1 MCVTD
6 PGASATI
13 RTQLT
18 LATCGSAGQTWTTAG
33 TGATPPGRTQN
44 LTYDAEGRTA
54 SVSTPSGTSTNT
66 SKYLYDA
73 DGNLLEQTSTVSGTD
88 KTRILYLFG
97 GTEQITLNVSAKT
110 WTGLRNYTGPDGT
123 TITRSSSGTVTYQVA
138 NAQGTATTA
147 IDASTLAVTR
157 RSYDPYGNPR
167 GTKPTT
173 WVAADENHGYLG
185 QPTDPTTGLNLLGA
199 RNYDPLQGRF
209 LTPDPIFQAGDPNQM
224 GGYTYAADNPAS
236 ASDPT
241 GNDPWA
247 NSSMNTCAIDCGVGE
262 AAGGLAGTSSGATT
276 ASPSPSASPSA
287 SPGTSTPGSTQ
298 TPTPTLGETP
308 CQPADFGT
316 SRCESESEGIPAT
329 LGILAAAG
337 VAVGVYACV
346 ATGVL
351 DCAFGAVA
359 GTADAEAGGSMLLG
373 VRVIIGFAGGLLRA
387 GEEAADSAAADS
399 SALAKADKSSGH
411 DPAANDAQAKSQA
424 ANDSAAE
431 PSKPTAGTSGT
442 KPAEASSPAKCSFSP
457 DTPVLMDTGKTKPIG
472 HIKTGDKVEAANPK
486 TGKEAGGRTVQHV
499 WINHDHDLLD
509 VTVATGHG
517 HTAIIHTTS
526 NHPFWDGTTHTWT
539 LAGKLHA
546 GHLLASTAGHRP
558 VVLSVKL
565 APGTADRYNLTV
577 HQLHTYYVL
586 AGTTPILV
594 HNTGTGGNLC
604 TVPGHAHVQSRVDD
618 LTDAAGAGAGYR
630 TMGGLHAD
638 IPGAGG
644 GIDLY
649 AVGAR
654 ADLSPGQFG
663 ELADLGDTEFGFRV
677 PQPARLVAREDLWHA
692 EVKLFN
698 EGAGILQLQPR
709 FLVVSRPICPAC
721 EDFLTRRGA
730 TLTSATTA
738 EW

>member
-1 MCVTD
+1 
-6 PGASATI
+6 
-13 RTQLT
+13 
-18 LATCGSAGQTWTTAG
+18 
-33 TGATPPGRTQN
+33 
-44 LTYDAEGRTA
+44 
-54 SVSTPSGTSTNT
+54 VSTPSGTSTNT

-123 TITRSSSGTVTYQVA
+123 TITRSSSGTITYQVA

-236 ASDPT
+236 GSDPT
-241 GNDPWA
+241 GLDPA
-247 NSSMNTCAIDCGVGE
+247 GSESECEYTGSNCATGGS
-262 AAGGLAGTSSGATT
+262 AGGLAGTGTGTSSGATT

-287 SPGTSTPGSTQ
+287 SPGTATPGSTQ

-316 SRCESESEGIPAT
+316 SRCESESGGIPAT
-329 LGILAAAG
+329 VGILAAAG

-424 ANDSAAE
+424 ANDSAAK
-431 PSKPTAGTSGT
+431 PSKPAAGTSGT
-442 KPAEASSPAKCSFSP
+442 KTTCSFSP
-457 DTPVLMDTGKTKPIG
+457 DTPVLMDKGKTKPIG
-472 HIKTGDKVEAANPK
+472 DIKTGDKVEAADPK
-486 TGKEAGGRTVQHV
+486 TGKHQGTHTVTATWVHHDNDLIDLTIRTP
-499 WINHDHDLLD
+499 D
-509 VTVATGHG
+509 G
-517 HTAIIHTTS
+517 HTATLHTTS
-526 NHPFWDGTTHTWT
+526 EHPFWDQTAHAWVP
-539 LAGKLHA
+539 AGKLKT
-546 GHLLASTAGHRP
+546 GHTLTTEDRLKVYVATVR
-558 VVLSVKL
+558 KT
-565 APGTADRYNLTV
+565 PGTADRYNLTV
-577 HQLHTYYVL
+577 AELHTYYVL

-594 HNTGTGGNLC
+594 HNTCG
-604 TVPGHAHVQSRVDD
+604 PDDHVVLGVGKHS
-618 LTDAAGAGAGYR
+618 DALAKSLRGSGDAGAHTFNDSTFGDVGENGLPEWMNGVMSAASSPASRLSVILDGLPGDSAEMAFQNAYVRGVQAG
-630 TMGGLHAD
+630 L
-638 IPGAGG
+638 
-644 GIDLY
+644 
-649 AVGAR
+649 
-654 ADLSPGQFG
+654 
-663 ELADLGDTEFGFRV
+663 
-677 PQPARLVAREDLWHA
+677 
-692 EVKLFN
+692 K
-698 EGAGILQLQPR
+698 
-709 FLVVSRPICPAC
+709 
-721 EDFLTRRGA
+721 GA
-730 TLTSATTA
+730 TLDGYGTAWEMSQVGRNAYMNGLDSELGRPWSSIQFYWRGAQADVAEPNWATLRA
-738 EW
+738 LAGQ